1 MITKTVYKDRTE
13 WLSVRESKP
22 TLGSSDVGIILGLC
36 QYVTPYQYWCN
47 VKKKEVEQDE
57 EREAAMLR
65 GQYKEEAV
73 ARQFEERTGEK
84 VINTSG
90 AYITYKNDKFPD
102 YVQVSPDRELFAKKR
117 RKRPILECKD
127 TRRYIAE
134 MEKETPPDWWA
145 QIQFQMGVMERDLA
159 YICAE
164 TGSKD
169 LVYCPYEF
177 NAEAFEK
184 IMTRCCEW
192 FEKYIIGDEVPPVET
207 AADAAIAW
215 PVSMP
220 KVKRVDS
227 SLFSIAEQ
235 LSEKK
240 QQLRHLQD
248 EIKAM
253 EDKVRVSFEDCDTLE
268 FNGNPIATYK
278 SIETDRIDPKLL
290 REKYPEIAAEVTK
303 KSITRKLNLKL

>member
-1 MITKTVYKDRTE
+1 MITKKVYKDCAE
-13 WLSVRESKP
+13 WLSAREERP

-36 QYVTPYQYWCN
+36 QYMTPYQYWIK
-47 VKKKEVEQDE
+47 VKKEDPEVDE
-57 EREAAMLR
+57 NREAAMLR

-102 YVQVSPDRELFAKKR
+102 YVQVSPDRELFAKG
-117 RKRPILECKD
+117 RKNRPILECKD

-134 MEKETPPDWWA
+134 MERETPPDWWA

-169 LVYCPYEF
+169 LVYCSYEF
-177 NAEAFEK
+177 HAEAFGD
-184 IMTRCCEW
+184 IMAKCCEW
-192 FEKYIIGDEVPPVET
+192 FERYIIGDEVPPVET
-207 AADAAIAW
+207 GDDAAIAW
-215 PVSMP
+215 PVSKP
-220 KVKRVDS
+220 KVKRIDS
-227 SLFSIAEQ
+227 SLFLIAEK
-235 LSEKK
+235 LTEKK

-248 EIKAM
+248 EVKAL
-253 EDKVRVSFEDCDTLE
+253 EDKVRVSFEDCDTME
-268 FNGNPIATYK
+268 FNGNPIATYRTV
-278 SIETDRIDPKLL
+278 ETDRIDPKML
-290 REKYPEIAAEVTK
+290 REKYPEIAKEVTK
-303 KSITRKLNLKL
+303 KIITRKLNLKL